1 MISPI
6 YMIFTL
12 KYNQLLIKYVCA
24 LFIVIM
30 HAPLE
35 NKILTCHMLS
45 LEPVT
50 SWKYVKCFFTATS
63 LQCTVVLNKKTFPQ
77 HIMHKAR
84 EVQLNL
90 KTATPLMCVVIC
102 LDKKHIPSN
111 FIPRA

>member
-35 NKILTCHMLS
+35 N
-45 LEPVT
+45 
-50 SWKYVKCFFTATS
+50 
-63 LQCTVVLNKKTFPQ
+63 
-77 HIMHKAR
+77 
-84 EVQLNL
+84 
-90 KTATPLMCVVIC
+90 
-102 LDKKHIPSN
+102 
-111 FIPRA
+111 